1 MSNNNAKEQVFA
13 PTNSHWVAE
22 VIELRKEVDDLRQ
35 RLDEL
40 QGTPRQINILNQ
52 IQYGIFSDAI
62 LKYTFF
68 ICCIIFGSFSLDS
81 GGDLYFVW
89 LWLLVPSLV
98 LFVIFQFVRP
108 FERFERTDYIGKRN
122 VAFWTDISLG
132 LISIGIFLFLLFIEP
147 SFTSN
152 LEHFSYL
159 AIPTLVPTFTFI
171 VLRPIHKLTV
181 ALTTS
186 DHSIE

>member
-1 MSNNNAKEQVFA
+1 MSKTKAKEQVFT

-40 QGTPRQINILNQ
+40 QGTPRQINIQNQ
-52 IQYGIFSDAI
+52 IQYGIFSDA
-62 LKYTFF
+62 LLRYTSFV
-68 ICCIIFGSFSLDS
+68 CCIIFGLVTIEEFEFL
-81 GGDLYFVW
+81 FVAF
-89 LWLLVPSLV
+89 LPSL
-98 LFVIFQFVRP
+98 LSYLIFRYVRP
-108 FERFERTDYIGKRN
+108 FEKFESMEPVEKLVIAYR
-122 VAFWTDISLG
+122 ADISLG
-132 LISIGIFLFLLFIEP
+132 LISSGIFLFLLFIEP

-159 AIPTLVPTFTFI
+159 AIPTLVPAFTFI